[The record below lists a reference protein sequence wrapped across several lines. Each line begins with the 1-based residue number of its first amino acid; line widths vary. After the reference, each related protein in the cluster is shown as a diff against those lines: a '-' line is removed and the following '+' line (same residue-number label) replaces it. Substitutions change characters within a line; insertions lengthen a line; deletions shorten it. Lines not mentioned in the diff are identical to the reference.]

1 MKTPVFWS
9 REEGTVYSLD
19 YNMVIQVLQQFRYSG
34 EVHAD
39 VPLQVKLREGG
50 RVILMV
56 YNGVVRSCFILD
68 RNGQKLYHDA
78 EAQRLLPKLG
88 VLEWKLVPFT
98 SPPLT
103 KPAYPPSIAPPF
115 TKPAYPPSIAPPRNP
130 SNGAHFYPRRR
141 DIPQAQMRIWSVLQR
156 SVYLLS
162 DGTRNQEQ
170 IAALLSRP
178 LNLIEQ
184 TISELQ
190 QLGVIEK

>member
-19 YNMVIQVLQQFRYSG
+19 YDMVIQVLQQFRYSG

-39 VPLQVKLREGG
+39 VPLPAKLRVEG

-56 YNGVVRSCFILD
+56 YNGIIRSCFILD
-68 RNGQKLYHDA
+68 RNGRKLYHDA

-98 SPPLT
+98 SPPST
-103 KPAYPPSIAPPF
+103 EPAP
-115 TKPAYPPSIAPPRNP
+115 PPSIAPPRN
-130 SNGAHFYPRRR
+130 SSSSGHFYPRRLAVS
-141 DIPQAQMRIWSVLQR
+141 QAQMRTWSVFQR

-170 IAALLSRP
+170 IATLLSRP
-178 LNLIEQ
+178 LALIEQ
-184 TISELQ
+184 TIFQLQ
-190 QLGVIEK
+190 QLGAIEK